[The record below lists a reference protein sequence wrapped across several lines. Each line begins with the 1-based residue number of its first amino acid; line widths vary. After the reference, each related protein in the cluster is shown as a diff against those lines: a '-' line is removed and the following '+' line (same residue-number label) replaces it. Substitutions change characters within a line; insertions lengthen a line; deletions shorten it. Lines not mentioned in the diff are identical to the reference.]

1 MHKFKNFVPFNVHME
16 GIEDF
21 LEKLASPSPAP
32 GGGAASAF
40 VSIVGGSLI
49 SMVSQLTIGKKN
61 YAQYDAE
68 MKGILERERQIE
80 KDLRSLID
88 EDERAFNAIMEALKM
103 PKDTE
108 SQKKV
113 REEKLQSALRT
124 GIDVPWKIARKAY
137 DLLALVEPLADHGNK
152 NAVTDAGSAA
162 LFLQAAIKAALYNVK
177 INLKM
182 VKDEDYVAD
191 QRMKINVFLENT
203 DDLFERIR
211 KKVEEKL

>member
-1 MHKFKNFVPFNVHME
+1 ME

-40 VSIVGGSLI
+40 VSIVGASLI

-61 YAQYDAE
+61 YAQYEAE
-68 MKGILERERQIE
+68 MKDILERERQAE
-80 KDLRSLID
+80 KELRKLID
-88 EDERAFNAIMEALKM
+88 EDERAFNAIMEAIKM
-103 PKDTE
+103 PKDSE
-108 SQKKV
+108 DQKKL
-113 REEKLQSALRT
+113 RDERLQNALRT
-124 GIDVPWKIARKAY
+124 GIDVPWRIAKKSY
-137 DLLALVEPLADHGNK
+137 ELLTLVDSLAEHGNK
-152 NAVTDAGSAA
+152 NAVTDSGSAA
-162 LFLQAAIKAALYNVK
+162 LFLQAAIKAAIYNVR

-182 VKDEDYVAD
+182 VKDEEYVAD

-203 DDLFERIR
+203 DELFEKIR

>member
-1 MHKFKNFVPFNVHME
+1 ME

-40 VSIVGGSLI
+40 VSIVGASLI

-61 YAQYDAE
+61 YAQYDEE
-68 MKGILERERQIE
+68 MKGILEKERQIE

-88 EDERAFNAIMEALKM
+88 EDEKAFNAIMEALKM
-103 PKDTE
+103 PKETE
-108 SQKKV
+108 EQK
-113 REEKLQSALRT
+113 RLRDERLQAALRT
-124 GIDVPWKIARKAY
+124 GIEVPWDIAKKSY
-137 DLLALVEPLADHGNK
+137 ELLTLVEPLADHGNK

-162 LFLQAAIKAALYNVK
+162 LFLQAAIKAALYNVR

-182 VKDEDYVAD
+182 VKDEEYAAD
-191 QRMKINVFLENT
+191 QRMKMNVFLENT
-203 DDLFERIR
+203 DETFERIK